1 MRSLPGLKQFF
12 QGIELTRRTRWGGE
26 GRGEC
31 NTSNA
36 GRQCNDLRS
45 LSLADVRARGH
56 PEVVSARLVQF
67 GCLVSELIGRH
78 LLAAR
83 LLRVVR
89 LRVHGVLGD
98 DSIRLAGRPPR
109 NQDRFGRHDESLDRD
124 RRFGGWGGERKEKV
138 GFAISR
144 KTFRL
149 TILFGLAVDR
159 RGLDSIAAR
168 SESQDLHAVVRVL
181 LQSVQN
187 GLARGGD
194 LGVLGVL
201 VVPGVGGSVDNLY
214 IRLQYL
220 NNLRFNSS
228 I

>member
-1 MRSLPGLKQFF
+1 MGGTFWLLGSSALSAFVYTVYWVMTPFGWLGGLH
-12 QGIELTRRTRWGGE
+12 ETRIDSDDMTR
-26 GRGEC
+26 
-31 NTSNA
+31 A
-36 GRQCNDLRS
+36 
-45 LSLADVRARGH
+45 
-56 PEVVSARLVQF
+56 
-67 GCLVSELIGRH
+67 LIAIG
-78 LLAAR
+78 ASGA
-83 LLRVVR
+83 
-89 LRVHGVLGD
+89 
-98 DSIRLAGRPPR
+98 
-109 NQDRFGRHDESLDRD
+109 
-124 RRFGGWGGERKEKV
+124 GGERKEKV

-220 NNLRFNSS
+220 NNLRFDSS